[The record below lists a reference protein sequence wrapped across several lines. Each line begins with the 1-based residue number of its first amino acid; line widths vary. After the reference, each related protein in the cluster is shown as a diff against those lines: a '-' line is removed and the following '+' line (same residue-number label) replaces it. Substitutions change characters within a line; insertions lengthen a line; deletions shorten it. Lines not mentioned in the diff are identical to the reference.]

1 MIRLTCRRLS
11 YKITHLLPGAPIPMN
26 HQGCPTSNVR
36 ILVVDDHFVVREGL
50 KSILLE
56 RYASAHF
63 GDAANEQETLEKV
76 WNEPWD
82 VVLLDINLPGRNGLE
97 VMRELKKAKPK
108 LPVIIL
114 SVYPEDQF
122 AIRALK
128 LGAASYIR
136 KDSAGSELVQG
147 VEAVLNGG
155 KYITPSVAEKLATHL
170 EQDGIGA
177 PHESLSDREY
187 QVMCLLGSGKTV
199 KEIGSK
205 LSLSVK
211 TISTYRT
218 RILEKMSM
226 RHNAELMR
234 YVMANGLIETE
245 G

>member
-1 MIRLTCRRLS
+1 M
-11 YKITHLLPGAPIPMN
+11 
-26 HQGCPTSNVR
+26 R
-36 ILVVDDHFVVREGL
+36 ILVVDDHFVVRQGL
-50 KSILLE
+50 KSILLD
-56 RYASAHF
+56 RYASAYF
-63 GDAANEQETLEKV
+63 GDAANEQETLEKA

-97 VMRELKKAKPK
+97 VMRELKRTRPK

-114 SVYPEDQF
+114 SMYPEEQF

-147 VEAVLNGG
+147 VEAVLKGG
-155 KYITPSVAEKLATHL
+155 KYITPTVAQKLASHL
-170 EQDGIGA
+170 EQDSEGA
-177 PHESLSDREY
+177 PHEALSDREY

-199 KEIGSK
+199 KEVGSK

-234 YVMANGLIETE
+234 YVMENGLIETE
-245 G
+245 V

>member
-1 MIRLTCRRLS
+1 
-11 YKITHLLPGAPIPMN
+11 MN
-26 HQGCPTSNVR
+26 SQGCPPSNVR

-50 KSILLE
+50 KSILLD
-56 RYASAHF
+56 RYRSVQF
-63 GDAANEQETLEKV
+63 GDASNEQEALEKV
-76 WNEPWD
+76 WNEEWD

-97 VMRELKKAKPK
+97 VMRELKRAKPK

-170 EQDGIGA
+170 EHDGHGA
-177 PHESLSDREY
+177 PHEALSDREY

-199 KEIGSK
+199 KEIGNR

-226 RHNAELMR
+226 RHNADLMR
-234 YVMANGLIETE
+234 YVMANGLIERE

>member
-1 MIRLTCRRLS
+1 MKTL
-11 YKITHLLPGAPIPMN
+11 
-26 HQGCPTSNVR
+26 GCSAQAVPVR
-36 ILVVDDHFVVREGL
+36 ILVVDDHFVVRQGL
-50 KSILLE
+50 KSILLD
-56 RYASAHF
+56 RYASAYF
-63 GDAANEQETLEKV
+63 GDAANEQETLEKA

-97 VMRELKKAKPK
+97 VMRELKRTRPK

-114 SVYPEDQF
+114 SMYPEEQF

-147 VEAVLNGG
+147 VEAVLKGG
-155 KYITPSVAEKLATHL
+155 KYITPTVAQKLASHL
-170 EQDGIGA
+170 EQDSEGA
-177 PHESLSDREY
+177 PHEALSDREY

-199 KEIGSK
+199 KEVGSK

-234 YVMANGLIETE
+234 YVMENGLIETE
-245 G
+245 V